1 MFFALGAAAQPADTR
16 QIFERGQHAMDAG
29 DLAAAEKAFRAVLA
43 AEPDN
48 VGAYGNLAVV
58 HMRRKEWNRAL
69 SELRAAERLAPSMP
83 GIRLNIGLVYYRQAD
98 YQHAIQPF
106 ESVVRDQPESTQA
119 RYLLGLCYFF
129 KERYAEAAQ
138 TLEPLWPRESENL
151 NYLYVVSIAA
161 NKAGLTELDRRAT
174 THLIEVGHDSAQ
186 FHLIIGKAH
195 VGAAMYERAM
205 DEFQQSARI
214 DPKLPLVHYFLG
226 TEYRRQNDLERA
238 KREFLKD
245 IAIAP
250 DVAYDYDELGA
261 VCYALNQIP
270 EAERYFKEALR
281 LDPALGTSDYGLAKV
296 YKQQGKYAAALDALR
311 AAGAID
317 PQSSSVYYLR
327 GQVLFAMGR
336 RREAKSEFDEA
347 ARLKQATRD
356 ELERKIS
363 GQHPSDPQ
371 LAHEDQ

>member
-1 MFFALGAAAQPADTR
+1 
-16 QIFERGQHAMDAG
+16 
-29 DLAAAEKAFRAVLA
+29 
-43 AEPDN
+43 
-48 VGAYGNLAVV
+48 
-58 HMRRKEWNRAL
+58 
-69 SELRAAERLAPSMP
+69 
-83 GIRLNIGLVYYRQAD
+83 
-98 YQHAIQPF
+98 
-106 ESVVRDQPESTQA
+106 
-119 RYLLGLCYFF
+119 
-129 KERYAEAAQ
+129 
-138 TLEPLWPRESENL
+138 
-151 NYLYVVSIAA
+151 
-161 NKAGLTELDRRAT
+161 
-174 THLIEVGHDSAQ
+174 
-186 FHLIIGKAH
+186 
-195 VGAAMYERAM
+195 MYERAM